1 MVIKFEERDMSDE
14 MREKIIEFIYDE
26 YVEDESTEI
35 GDDTPLISSGLVD
48 SFSMVS
54 MKMFLEEEYDI
65 KMTDDEASTESFD
78 TVKSIMALVNK
89 KLSG

>member
-1 MVIKFEERDMSDE
+1 MSDE